1 MNVISSISY
10 DQSEIIN
17 NILLLH
23 TNNHVIDCDPT
34 YSKGNFYKNGKIK
47 EPKYKFDINP
57 QTEDIIKADA
67 RSLPLDDNS
76 VNCIM
81 FDPPFLATTGKSIT
95 ANDNNNFINKRFG
108 VFPNEKELHQ
118 FYIDSMKEFYRI
130 LKDDGIL
137 IFKCQDKI
145 SSSKQ
150 YLSHVFI
157 INEAIKIGYY
167 PKDMFIL
174 LAKTRIVADWQ
185 VKNQKNARKFHSYFL
200 VFQKHQFYF
209 LFLPFLYL
217 PIVPF
222 QYFAKN
228 LPFLALKKALSIYFS
243 Y

>member
-1 MNVISSISY
+1 MSLISSISY
-10 DQSEIIN
+10 DQIEIIE
-17 NILLLH
+17 NILKLH
-23 TNNHVIDCDPT
+23 TKDNTIDCDPT

-200 VFQKHQFYF
+200 VFQKC
-209 LFLPFLYL
+209 
-217 PIVPF
+217 
-222 QYFAKN
+222 N
-228 LPFLALKKALSIYFS
+228 KKIEYI
-243 Y
+243 